1 MAALTGEARSNDT
14 KTNMAAR
21 LRAIATELQS
31 GPANQTMVKMIF
43 DLKGAA
49 GHLDDLDELID
60 AIEDWERTTP
70 NAQRPSILAL
80 AREIRERKSKGSDP
94 EPKMG

>member
-1 MAALTGEARSNDT
+1 MTVEARSTDT

-21 LRAIATELQS
+21 LRALAAGIEE
-31 GPANQTMVKMIF
+31 GPGVGPEMVKMIF

-70 NAQRPSILAL
+70 DAQRPSILAL

-94 EPKMG
+94 EPRMG